1 MEQSNANEPLLQ
13 SDTSIQARA
22 SPRSIPWGPM
32 MALLT
37 SVVSVALSE
46 TVLYPFVAF
55 MVGSFHLTDD
65 PTKIGWGGWG
75 RRSQRQ
81 Q

>member
-1 MEQSNANEPLLQ
+1 MKQSDATEPLLQ
-13 SDTSIQARA
+13 SDPSIQAPA
-22 SPRSIPWGPM
+22 LPRPIPWGPM

-75 RRSQRQ
+75 WR
-81 Q
+81 

>member
-1 MEQSNANEPLLQ
+1 
-13 SDTSIQARA
+13 
-22 SPRSIPWGPM
+22 

-75 RRSQRQ
+75 FSLVETVYVLNS
-81 Q
+81 